1 VPHIGAQVRE
11 EQHKAEHQRRKLAAA
26 LEAKRG
32 PLLQSKERFAM
43 RKARPD
49 REAVQVRT
57 SGETSLAT
65 LKICQNPS
73 HTSRFYCQSAAI
85 HFACL
90 DEYVPAYY
98 CFLGAAYS

>member
-1 VPHIGAQVRE
+1 MPHIGAQVRE

-57 SGETSLAT
+57 KGGNVASDAEKLPKPITHQSFL
-65 LKICQNPS
+65 LSECS
-73 HTSRFYCQSAAI
+73 HTLC
-85 HFACL
+85 
-90 DEYVPAYY
+90 VP
-98 CFLGAAYS
+98 